1 MNSSANKG
9 FTLIELLIA
18 MVIASIVLA
27 VVVSAYQLQVRGK
40 NTQEAL
46 TDMNQTTRAALEI
59 MTSEIRTAGL
69 DPLQTA
75 GAGIL
80 IAQDGQLSFTMDI
93 GNTAGNTLQ
102 PDGTV
107 APGSDGPNERVR
119 YALYTDS
126 DGNQNLGRAT
136 GTAVNGTG
144 GTMQPL
150 ARNVDALN
158 FVYLDGN
165 DPPNVISTPV
175 SAANLATI
183 RRIEVTIVARAGEKA
198 AGFMNPYTNKTA
210 YVNLRGTTVLPAQ
223 NDSFRRLALTAT
235 INCLNISN

>member
-9 FTLIELLIA
+9 FTLVELLIA
-18 MVIASIVLA
+18 MVIASIVMA

-46 TDMNQTTRAALEI
+46 TDMNQTARAALEI
-59 MTSEIRTAGL
+59 MTNEIRTAGL

-80 IAQDGQLSFTMDI
+80 IARDGELSFTMDT
-93 GNTAGNTLQ
+93 GNAGGTTLQ

-107 APGSDGPNERVR
+107 DPASAGPNERVR
-119 YALYTDS
+119 YVLYTDG

-136 GTAVNGTG
+136 GTDINGG
-144 GTMQPL
+144 NGSIQPL

-165 DPPNVISTPV
+165 NPPNVIPTPV

-183 RRIEVTIVARAGEKA
+183 RRIEVTIVARAGKTSG
-198 AGFMNPYTNKTA
+198 GFMNPYTNKTA
-210 YVNLRGTTVLPAQ
+210 YKNLQGSTVLPAQ
-223 NDSFRRLALTAT
+223 NDSFRRLALSVT
-235 INCLNISN
+235 INCLNIN